1 MTNLSSEEISS
12 LISDI
17 DSEINRIKDK
27 PTMSHKVVELRGKKK
42 KLQQALSKAV
52 AEEQES
58 LLYSTNISDMI
69 APHKQAEEYKMT
81 TFQSNDV
88 EFAQRVLT
96 KYKNKVQN
104 AKERGIEFS
113 LSLTSFIN
121 LMKAKKC
128 QYSGVTLT
136 EPEFGNP
143 SPTDRTIDR
152 IDPNKGYVKGNVVV
166 CCHAAN
172 QLKSFCEKGGEKGMK
187 LGIKILSN
195 ANKRMKKVV

>member
-1 MTNLSSEEISS
+1 MTNLASEEINS
-12 LISDI
+12 LISGI

-27 PTMSHKVVELRGKKK
+27 PTMSRKVVELRGKKK
-42 KLQQALSKAV
+42 KLQQSLNKAV
-52 AEEQES
+52 AEEQEDC
-58 LLYSTNISDMI
+58 LRSTDISGMI
-69 APHKQAEEYKMT
+69 ASHKQAEESSMT
-81 TFQSNDV
+81 TFQHEDV

-128 QYSGVTLT
+128 QYSGVFLT
-136 EPEFGNP
+136 EPDSGSP

-152 IDPNKGYVKGNVVV
+152 IDPSKGYIKGNVVV

-172 QLKSFCEKGGEKGMK
+172 QLKAFCEKGGEKGMK